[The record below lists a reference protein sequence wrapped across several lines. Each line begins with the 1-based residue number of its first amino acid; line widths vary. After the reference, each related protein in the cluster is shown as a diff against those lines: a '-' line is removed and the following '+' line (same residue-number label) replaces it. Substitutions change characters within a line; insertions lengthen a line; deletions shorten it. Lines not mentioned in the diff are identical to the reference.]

1 MLVTALRLASVRAI
15 QDAELR
21 FGAGVNLVVGVNGV
35 GKTTV
40 LDALSVCLSKVVNRA
55 NGVHARPRGF
65 SVGDIHTG
73 AAVLSV
79 ECDLWIGDRRH
90 TSVFARRR
98 TDAAAGDVEE
108 SMSRQEVLDTSSVPR
123 FTVRSLVRVTG
134 DEPGGRP
141 IAVLYSTQR
150 AVPSERVP
158 RRAAAAGDWSAAFAG
173 AVNSRKLRLGEF
185 ADWMRVQ
192 QELSGDHPASQR
204 LLAACEAAVRRFLP
218 GYANLRLV
226 YDDRPR
232 LWIDRG
238 DMAVPLRQLSDGERG
253 ILALV
258 LDLTRR
264 LAQANPHLADPA
276 AESEAVVLID
286 ELELHLHPKWQRQIV
301 HNLTAAFPLC
311 QFIATT
317 HSPQIIGEVPPDR
330 IQIMAEGEVFSPPR
344 SLGVDSSGILEE
356 VMDASRRTREVADLL
371 SIVSQAFGRQ
381 QFDRVRELLDRLV
394 GILGENDPE
403 VTRLRTMLSFL
414 EGDE

>member
-1 MLVTALRLASVRAI
+1 MALRLAGVRAV
-15 QDAELR
+15 QQAELR
-21 FGAGVNLVVGVNGV
+21 FGPGVNLVVGVNGV
-35 GKTTV
+35 GKTTA

-55 NGVHARPRGF
+55 NGVHTRPRGF
-65 SVGDIHTG
+65 SVEDIRAG
-73 AAVLSV
+73 AAALSV
-79 ECDLWIGDRRH
+79 ECDVRIDERSH
-90 TSVFARRR
+90 TSVVALRHPYAAATEVGESVSGQEV
-98 TDAAAGDVEE
+98 TDA
-108 SMSRQEVLDTSSVPR
+108 SSGPR
-123 FTVRSLVRVTG
+123 STERSLVQLTG
-134 DEPGGRP
+134 DGPGGRP

-150 AVPSERVP
+150 AVPSERAP

-173 AVNSRKLRLGEF
+173 AINSRELRLGEF
-185 ADWMRVQ
+185 AHWMRAQ
-192 QELSGDHPASQR
+192 LALRGDHPASER

-218 GYANLRLV
+218 GYEDLHLAG
-226 YDDRPR
+226 DGRPR
-232 LWIDRG
+232 LWIDRDG
-238 DMAVPLRQLSDGERG
+238 MAVPLRQLSDGERG

-301 HNLTAAFPLC
+301 HNLTAAFPRC

-317 HSPQIIGEVPPDR
+317 HSPQIIGEVPPDC
-330 IQIMAEGEVFSPPR
+330 IQIMVEGGVYSPER
-344 SLGVDSSGILEE
+344 SFGVDSSRVLDEI
-356 VMDASRRTREVADLL
+356 MDTRPRSREVADLL
-371 SIVSQAFGRQ
+371 SRVSQTFGQ
-381 QFDRVRELLDRLV
+381 QHFDRVRELLEQLA